1 MQYRITISGL
11 VQGVGF
17 RPFVYR
23 IASQSNVKGY
33 VKNLGGS
40 EVEVR
45 VEGDNESVAKF
56 FYLLFTKLPRPAKIE
71 KIEVEEVERVCF
83 TSFEIAKS
91 GTTLRDPSQIPP
103 DIGVCD
109 DCIREVLDPNN
120 RRYRY
125 AFNSCA
131 YCGPQVLHDV
141 QGSLT
146 TGRTRP

>member
-1 MQYRITISGL
+1 MQYRITIGGL

-56 FYLLFTKLPRPAKIE
+56 FYLLFTKLPRTAKIE
-71 KIEVEEVERVCF
+71 KIEVEEVERVGF

-91 GTTLRDPSQIPP
+91 GTTLREPSQIPP

-120 RRYRY
+120 RRYR
-125 AFNSCA
+125 
-131 YCGPQVLHDV
+131 GIL
-141 QGSLT
+141 
-146 TGRTRP
+146 

>member
-1 MQYRITISGL
+1 

-23 IASQSNVKGY
+23 IALQSNVKGY

-71 KIEVEEVERVCF
+71 KIEVEEVEPSASRPSRSLRAVLPLGSPAKYPR
-83 TSFEIAKS
+83 TLGSATIA
-91 GTTLRDPSQIPP
+91 
-103 DIGVCD
+103 
-109 DCIREVLDPNN
+109 
-120 RRYRY
+120 Y
-125 AFNSCA
+125 ARC
-131 YCGPQVLHDV
+131 
-141 QGSLT
+141 
-146 TGRTRP
+146 